1 MEKIKE
7 QIERLLPQ
15 MTRIIV
21 SNRLDKTYQYRKVE
35 VTWTTVRGKELCQ
48 IAAYT
53 EKQVFQE
60 NVDVEELAGKLLVHF
75 PEHLCQMNIFTEE
88 KEYSF
93 KMTKKG
99 KLLTNATRLPAKQS
113 GTSKLAKTSGS
124 DVADLADKMNSRRGE
139 HNRKKNYILQEGMT
153 VPPLVDMGIFTKEG
167 KVVRSM
173 YDKYKQI
180 NRFVELVDDV
190 LKNETKDEI
199 HILDFGCGKTYLTFV
214 LYYYIVEIRKKKAEI
229 IGLDLK
235 ADVIKHC
242 NETAEKYGYDHLHFE
257 LGDING
263 YKTKMPVDMVVTLHA
278 YDTATDYALFNA
290 VQWNAKYILSVPCCQ
305 HEVNGQIESELL
317 APMMEYGIIK
327 ERMAALATDAIRA
340 NMLTYRGYK
349 TQILEFVDFAHS
361 PKNLLI
367 RAVKSAIPKEK
378 RERSL
383 QEVERMCEEMH
394 IVPSIYNLLK

>member
-60 NVDVEELAGKLLVHF
+60 NVDVEELADKLLVHF

-139 HNRKKNYILQEGMT
+139 HNRKKNYIY
-153 VPPLVDMGIFTKEG
+153 
-167 KVVRSM
+167 R
-173 YDKYKQI
+173 
-180 NRFVELVDDV
+180 
-190 LKNETKDEI
+190 
-199 HILDFGCGKTYLTFV
+199 
-214 LYYYIVEIRKKKAEI
+214 
-229 IGLDLK
+229 
-235 ADVIKHC
+235 
-242 NETAEKYGYDHLHFE
+242 
-257 LGDING
+257 
-263 YKTKMPVDMVVTLHA
+263 
-278 YDTATDYALFNA
+278 
-290 VQWNAKYILSVPCCQ
+290 
-305 HEVNGQIESELL
+305 
-317 APMMEYGIIK
+317 
-327 ERMAALATDAIRA
+327 RA
-340 NMLTYRGYK
+340 
-349 TQILEFVDFAHS
+349 
-361 PKNLLI
+361 
-367 RAVKSAIPKEK
+367 
-378 RERSL
+378 
-383 QEVERMCEEMH
+383 
-394 IVPSIYNLLK
+394 

>member
-199 HILDFGCGKTYLTFV
+199 HILDFGCGKSYLTFV
-214 LYYYIVEIRKKKAEI
+214 LYYYIVEIRKKKAALGRCEREI
-229 IGLDLK
+229 EAAELAIEALNEKMLDPEIAGDYEQVLEITNQIADLK
-235 ADVIKHC
+235 AQSDALM
-242 NETAEKYGYDHLHFE
+242 NEWTALNIWLEE
-257 LGDING
+257 NSE
-263 YKTKMPVDMVVTLHA
+263 
-278 YDTATDYALFNA
+278 N
-290 VQWNAKYILSVPCCQ
+290 
-305 HEVNGQIESELL
+305 ES
-317 APMMEYGIIK
+317 
-327 ERMAALATDAIRA
+327 
-340 NMLTYRGYK
+340 
-349 TQILEFVDFAHS
+349 
-361 PKNLLI
+361 
-367 RAVKSAIPKEK
+367 
-378 RERSL
+378 
-383 QEVERMCEEMH
+383 
-394 IVPSIYNLLK
+394 

>member
-60 NVDVEELAGKLLVHF
+60 NVDVEELADKLLVHF

-199 HILDFGCGKTYLTFV
+199 YILDFGCGKSYLTFV

-242 NETAEKYGYDHLHFE
+242 NELAEKLGYDRLKFE
-257 LGDING
+257 RGDISTYEG
-263 YKTKMPVDMVVTLHA
+263 TDVADMVVTLHA
-278 YDTATDYALFNA
+278 CDLATDYALDKA
-290 VQWNAKYILSVPCCQ
+290 VKWGARVILAVPCCQ
-305 HEVNGQIESELL
+305 HELNRQIKCDPLKPVL
-317 APMMEYGIIK
+317 KYGIIK
-327 ERMAALATDAIRA
+327 ERVAALLTDALRA
-340 NMLTYRGYK
+340 NLLEQQGYE
-349 TQILEFVDFAHS
+349 TQILEFIDMEHT

-367 RAVKSAIPKEK
+367 RAVKKNGMRPKKSADIGTVEELLHVAPTLEK
-378 RERSL
+378 
-383 QEVERMCEEMH
+383 
-394 IVPSIYNLLK
+394 LLNNE

>member
-60 NVDVEELAGKLLVHF
+60 NVDVEELADKLLVHF

-99 KLLTNATRLPAKQS
+99 KLLTNATRLPAKQ
-113 GTSKLAKTSGS
+113 
-124 DVADLADKMNSRRGE
+124 
-139 HNRKKNYILQEGMT
+139 KNYILQEGMT

-199 HILDFGCGKTYLTFV
+199 YILDFGCGKSYLTFV

-278 YDTATDYALFNA
+278 CDTATDYALFNA